1 MAAVAVMGIA
11 KIINCLT
18 SKSCLSFLSAEAETS
33 SGRKDANVSFPS
45 AQELLVFVLFKPL
58 QDLHLPQETRG
69 KGKAIVCVCFCEQ
82 AFLELRDMSSTEGP
96 QPLI

>member
-1 MAAVAVMGIA
+1 MMTLSRNYCWEVEHVAPVAVMGIA

-58 QDLHLPQETRG
+58 QDLHLPQRHEV
-69 KGKAIVCVCFCEQ
+69 KEKPLCVC
-82 AFLELRDMSSTEGP
+82 ASASRHFLS
-96 QPLI
+96 